1 MSGPD
6 AAVALVF
13 FGGLFL
19 VLRPVATA
27 LARRIAGESP
37 SPRRRHPDED
47 EAVLAELQALRQD
60 VDQLAERVDFTERL
74 LAQQRD
80 PQRIR
85 SRS

>member
-13 FGGLFL
+13 FGGVFL

-27 LARRIAGESP
+27 LARRIGGEA
-37 SPRRRHPDED
+37 PRRRNPDGD
-47 EAVLAELQALRQD
+47 EAVLEELQALRQD
-60 VDQLAERVDFTERL
+60 VEQLAERVDFTERL

-80 PQRIR
+80 PQRIS